1 PGLDPA
7 RRGTGGRVMNLLAE
21 DLMLL
26 LLDERTGHSMAD
38 STRTP
43 RILAGAVLLDLIDAG
58 AIRLAGP
65 GNEAKPGR
73 IVVSANKSADPILG
87 DALARIEAARP
98 MKPRAAIEKLSKGL
112 QPKVL
117 HRLADEGLVR
127 IEHHRALGIFPR
139 TAWMPRGHRKELRDR
154 LTPPFAHPDAPVE
167 PRAAALI
174 SLLSAADAVPKIFPD
189 RDRRVVTQRAKEIA
203 AGDWASKAARDA
215 VQAVD
220 AALTAAVVVSGVA
233 TGSA

>member
-1 PGLDPA
+1 
-7 RRGTGGRVMNLLAE
+7 MNLLTG

-26 LLDERTGHSMAD
+26 LLDELTGHSLTD

-43 RILAGAVLLDLIDAG
+43 RVLAGAVLLDLIDAG
-58 AIRLAGP
+58 AIRLTGP
-65 GNEAKPGR
+65 GDAAKPGR
-73 IVVSANKSADPILG
+73 IVVSANRSADPILG
-87 DALARIEAARP
+87 DALARIDVAGP
-98 MKPRAAIEKLSKGL
+98 MKARAAIEKLSKGL

-127 IEHHRALGIFPR
+127 VEHHRVLGVFPR
-139 TAWMPRGHRKELRDR
+139 TAWVPSEYREELRDR
-154 LTPPFAHPDAPVE
+154 LTPPFAHPDRAVE

-174 SLLSAADAVPKIFPD
+174 SLLSAADAAPKVFPD
-189 RDRRVVTQRAKEIA
+189 RDRREVRQRAKEIA
-203 AGDWASKAARDA
+203 AGDWAAKAAREA

-220 AALTAAVVVSGVA
+220 AALTAAVVLSAAA

>member
-1 PGLDPA
+1 
-7 RRGTGGRVMNLLAE
+7 MNLLAGE
-21 DLMLL
+21 LMLL

-38 STRTP
+38 SNRTP
-43 RILAGAVLLDLIDAG
+43 RALAGAVLLDLIDAG

-65 GNEAKPGR
+65 GDEAKPGR
-73 IVVSANKSADPILG
+73 IVMNANRSADPILG

-98 MKPRAAIEKLSKGL
+98 MKARAAIEKLSKRL

-127 IEHHRALGIFPR
+127 VEHHRVLGVFPR
-139 TAWMPRGHRKELRDR
+139 TAWVPSEYREELRGR
-154 LTPPFAHPDAPVE
+154 LTAPFADPDAPVE

-174 SLLSAADAVPKIFPD
+174 SLLSAVEAAPKVFPD
-189 RDRRVVTQRAKEIA
+189 RDRREVKRRAKEIA
-203 AGDWASKAARDA
+203 AGDWAAKATRDA

-220 AALTAAVVVSGVA
+220 AALTAAVVLSAAA

>member
-1 PGLDPA
+1 
-7 RRGTGGRVMNLLAE
+7 MNLLAE

-43 RILAGAVLLDLIDAG
+43 RVLAGAVLLDLIEAG

-65 GNEAKPGR
+65 GDEAKPGR
-73 IVVSANKSADPILG
+73 IVVSANRSADPILG
-87 DALARIEAARP
+87 DALARIEAGRP
-98 MKPRAAIEKLSKGL
+98 MQARAAIEKLSKGL

-127 IEHHRALGIFPR
+127 VEHHRALGVFPR
-139 TAWMPRGHRKELRDR
+139 TAWVPSEHRKVLRDR

-174 SLLSAADAVPKIFPD
+174 SLLSAADAAPKVFPD
-189 RDRRVVTQRAKEIA
+189 RDRRMVKQRAKEIA
-203 AGDWASKAARDA
+203 AGDWAAKAARDA
-215 VQAVD
+215 VRAVD
-220 AALTAAVVVSGVA
+220 AALTAAVVSSAAA